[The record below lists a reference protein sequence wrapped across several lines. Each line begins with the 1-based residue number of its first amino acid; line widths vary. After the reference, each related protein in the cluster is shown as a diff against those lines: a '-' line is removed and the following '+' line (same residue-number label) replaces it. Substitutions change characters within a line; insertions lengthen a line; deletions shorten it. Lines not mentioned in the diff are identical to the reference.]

1 MAELS
6 MATFTDTV
14 IGAIGPGATPRVRTV
29 MTALIRHLHDFAR
42 EVKLTTPEYR
52 AACDFIVRIGR
63 MSDDKRNEA
72 VLASDVFGLESL
84 VDVLDHHNA
93 ERGAATDSAVLG
105 PFWREHSPLL
115 DHGASIVRGGQD
127 GESVFVC
134 GRVLGVNGRPVGNAR
149 IAVWETAP
157 NGLYEQQDPE
167 QPDFNLRGQFCT
179 DAEGRYAFRALR
191 PIAYPIP
198 FDGPAGELLQM
209 MDRHP
214 FRPAHIHFRV
224 RAPGYHELVTQ
235 IFDRDDRYLASDSV
249 FAVKDSLTV
258 EFRPAP
264 AGADTR
270 WHVDFDIVLEPLAG

>member
-93 ERGAATDSAVLG
+93 ERGAATDSAVLDLG
-105 PFWREHSPLL
+105 NGTRLAFSTDTYVISPLFFPGGDIGSL
-115 DHGASIVRGGQD
+115 AVHGT
-127 GESVFVC
+127 
-134 GRVLGVNGRPVGNAR
+134 VNDLAMAG
-149 IAVWETAP
+149 AVPLALIPPLAFAAAP
-157 NGLYEQQDPE
+157 Q
-167 QPDFNLRGQFCT
+167 
-179 DAEGRYAFRALR
+179 FRAAGIR
-191 PIAYPIP
+191 P
-198 FDGPAGELLQM
+198 ET
-209 MDRHP
+209 
-214 FRPAHIHFRV
+214 FRGSKKFNK
-224 RAPGYHELVTQ
+224 EM
-235 IFDRDDRYLASDSV
+235 
-249 FAVKDSLTV
+249 V
-258 EFRPAP
+258 E
-264 AGADTR
+264 G
-270 WHVDFDIVLEPLAG
+270 VLEIVKLPLAVAERIGRFVNSPSE